1 MSKPSH
7 REGFEVNGASN
18 GIELE
23 KLYVNFAQLTL
34 HEAELVHQLERQLR

>member
-1 MSKPSH
+1 MGLLK
-7 REGFEVNGASN
+7 NGASN